1 MSMNPESLPEG
12 PSAVQQRRQAN
23 ILLLRMQWLVIL
35 LLIAAL
41 LWLYISQQRFQH
53 SVNERLQ
60 SNEQVVSRLNE
71 MDDRLF
77 AMSQQT
83 LPEPRV
89 EASSQ
94 AQNQLDL
101 LRIQIK
107 AADRLLADNNDSAA
121 IELLRGLHW
130 QLAQSSNEIAPAL
143 TVVIKQSLLQDI
155 ERLQAQS
162 SQPSPW
168 QIQNLAIQNIQ
179 EFLHSHERLGSYERT
194 DIQRRELVDAA
205 TNKPANRPVNNEA
218 SLSRRQLVIHEVIMT
233 LNLASQSSNMREQ
246 DQLSSYLTQ
255 ARKQLKTL
263 IPKSSVSKKS
273 TQSDAIGIVP
283 ADKKPIGA
291 QANSDTALDTN
302 LKTNVDTNLEIMK
315 APSDIPE
322 VIAWLDQLIANTP
335 KPTPLLTTQILD
347 KPQSQ

>member
-1 MSMNPESLPEG
+1 MSTNSEPLKD

-23 ILLLRMQWLVIL
+23 MLLIRMQWLVIL

-41 LWLYISQQRFQH
+41 LWLYISQQRFQN

-60 SNEQVVSRLNE
+60 SNEQVVSRLND

-83 LPEPRV
+83 LPEPRKA
-89 EASSQ
+89 ASSQ

-101 LRIQIK
+101 LRIQIQ
-107 AADRLLADNNDSAA
+107 AADRLLVDNNDSAA
-121 IELLRGLHW
+121 IDLLRGLHW
-130 QLAQSSNEIAPAL
+130 QLSQSSNEIAPAL
-143 TVVIKQSLLQDI
+143 TVVIKQSLLKDI

-179 EFLHSHERLGSYERT
+179 EFLHSHETAGSI
-194 DIQRRELVDAA
+194 DNSASNSNA
-205 TNKPANRPVNNEA
+205 NKGNINVKNGTQKNSTINNEFA
-218 SLSRRQLVIHEVIMT
+218 LTRRQLVIHEVIMT
-233 LNLASQSSNMREQ
+233 LNLASQASNMREH
-246 DQLSSYLTQ
+246 DQLIRYLRQ
-255 ARKQLKTL
+255 ARKQLAALQPTSAVRKTKQ
-263 IPKSSVSKKS
+263 PSAATK
-273 TQSDAIGIVP
+273 T
-283 ADKKPIGA
+283 
-291 QANSDTALDTN
+291 NSDSRSVNSKQNDLA
-302 LKTNVDTNLEIMK
+302 KNLETMK

-322 VIAWLDQLIANTP
+322 VIDWLDQLIANAP

-347 KPQSQ
+347 KPQR

>member
-1 MSMNPESLPEG
+1 MNSESLSKD
-12 PSAVQQRRQAN
+12 PSTVQQRRQAN

-53 SVNERLQ
+53 SVNDRLQ
-60 SNEQVVSRLNE
+60 SNEQVISRLNE

-83 LPEPRV
+83 LPEPRIK
-89 EASSQ
+89 ASSQ

-107 AADRLLADNNDSAA
+107 AADRLLADSNDSAA

-130 QLAQSSNEIAPAL
+130 QLSQSSNEIAPAL
-143 TVVIKQSLLQDI
+143 TIVIKQSLLKDI

-179 EFLHSHERLGSYERT
+179 EFLHSHERLGSYEGT
-194 DIQRRELVDAA
+194 DLQRRELVDAA
-205 TNKPANRPVNNEA
+205 TENKQQLKANDTSAA
-218 SLSRRQLVIHEVIMT
+218 SDTNLTRRQLTIHEVIMT
-233 LNLASQSSNMREQ
+233 LNLASQASNMRKQ
-246 DQLSSYLTQ
+246 DQLVSYLTQ

-263 IPKSSVSKKS
+263 VPKASTSDNKKS
-273 TQSDAIGIVP
+273 AQAGAIGIVQ
-283 ADKKPIGA
+283 ADKKPIDG
-291 QANSDTALDTN
+291 QS
-302 LKTNVDTNLEIMK
+302 NLETMK

-322 VIAWLDQLIANTP
+322 VIVWLNQLIAHAP
-335 KPTPLLTTQILD
+335 KPTPLLTTEILD
-347 KPQSQ
+347 KPQR

>member
-1 MSMNPESLPEG
+1 MSMNSESLSKD
-12 PSAVQQRRQAN
+12 PSTVQQRRQAN

-53 SVNERLQ
+53 SVNDRLQ
-60 SNEQVVSRLNE
+60 SNEQVISRLNE

-89 EASSQ
+89 KASSQ

-107 AADRLLADNNDSAA
+107 AADRLLADSNDSAA

-130 QLAQSSNEIAPAL
+130 QLSQSSNEIAPAL
-143 TVVIKQSLLQDI
+143 TIVIKQSLIKDI

-179 EFLHSHERLGSYERT
+179 EFLHSHERLGSYEGT
-194 DIQRRELVDAA
+194 DLQRRELVDAA
-205 TNKPANRPVNNEA
+205 TENKQQLKANDTSATSDTN
-218 SLSRRQLVIHEVIMT
+218 LTRRQLTIHEVIMT
-233 LNLASQSSNMREQ
+233 LNLASQASNMRKQ
-246 DQLSSYLTQ
+246 DQLVSYLTQ

-263 IPKSSVSKKS
+263 VPKASTSDNKKS
-273 TQSDAIGIVP
+273 AQAGAIGIVQ
-283 ADKKPIGA
+283 ADKKRIDG
-291 QANSDTALDTN
+291 QS
-302 LKTNVDTNLEIMK
+302 NLETMK

-322 VIAWLDQLIANTP
+322 VIVWLNQLIAHAP
-335 KPTPLLTTQILD
+335 KPTPLLTTEILD
-347 KPQSQ
+347 KPQR